1 MQIVTEVL
9 LDHLGTATHE
19 TTNAMGKVA
28 KKLKK
33 TKDTFTSFAEA
44 PFIKAEVVVY
54 QTPEDFLE

>member
-1 MQIVTEVL
+1 MQIVTEVVSH
-9 LDHLGTATHE
+9 LDGTPPE

-28 KKLKK
+28 EKLKD
-33 TKDTFTSFAEA
+33 TKDKFTSFAEA